1 MAKNRT
7 DKSCYESQYEGGWV
21 TGAQRLAEIACERKA
36 ESQDETLNPV
46 FWQSPPWATQ
56 FRQQINHAN
65 NLLKTF
71 SMAAVLAALRRSDAR
86 RVYSLG
92 APFFKPLV
100 QMEQHKLT
108 LQEKRI
114 ENAKVIETG
123 NTKELPRP
131 VRKSGRSVRDKLNE
145 L

>member
-1 MAKNRT
+1 MAKERT
-7 DKSCYESQYEGGWV
+7 DKSCYESSYAGGWISA
-21 TGAQRLAEIACERKA
+21 AQRLAEIACERKA
-36 ESQDETLNPV
+36 SSQNEVLVPL
-46 FWQSPPWATQ
+46 FWQHDIWAKQ

-65 NLLKTF
+65 RLIKEF
-71 SMAAVLAALRRSDAR
+71 SMAAVLAALRRPDAR

-100 QMEQHKLT
+100 EAEQHKLI

-114 ENAKVIETG
+114 DNAPTPEAG
-123 NTKELPRP
+123 NIAEPPRP
-131 VRKSGRSVRDKLNE
+131 VTRVGRSLRDKLNE